1 MNFTMN
7 ESLTSAPIYGLIL
20 AGGKSSRM
28 GYDKSTID
36 YHGKP
41 QRQYLFDELAKLCN
55 KVFVSCRKSH
65 QVPDHLNPLIDR
77 FNIESPLNGI
87 LTAMTYDPSVAWF
100 VVAADMPMVTT
111 ASLEYLLQHRNR
123 EKVATCF
130 IDSDLTKPEPL
141 FSIWEPRAFQ
151 LVKYFYEKGK
161 ISPRDFLMQSDIL
174 LVKPPVGN
182 VSVNINSPE
191 ELERFKRGTTVSGE

>member
-1 MNFTMN
+1 MMNK
-7 ESLTSAPIYGLIL
+7 SLSSDPINGLIL

-41 QRQYLFDELAKLCN
+41 QREYLFDQLGKLCS
-55 KVFVSCRKSH
+55 KVFVSCRESH
-65 QVPDHLNPLIDR
+65 QVPDHLNPLIDQ
-77 FNIESPLNGI
+77 FEIESPLNGI

-100 VVAADMPMVTT
+100 VIAADMPMITHV
-111 ASLEYLLQHRNR
+111 SLQYLLQHRDP

-130 IDSDLTKPEPL
+130 IDSDLKNPEPL
-141 FSIWEPRAFQ
+141 FSIWEPKAFR
-151 LVKYFYEKGK
+151 LVKDFYEKGR
-161 ISPRDFLMQSDIL
+161 ISPRDFLKQSDIL
-174 LVKPPVGN
+174 LVKPQVGN

-191 ELERFKRGTTVSGE
+191 ELERFRKGAGKR